1 MKGECAMRMRDDDP
15 VAAALFR
22 AIHLGDVQALQGLC
36 REHPGIASARLE
48 GPRGG
53 VRTPLQVAADWPGFF
68 PNGARVVA
76 VLIAAGADP
85 NATGEGRAGEPG
97 QEGPL
102 HWAASSDDAEVAAAL
117 IDGGAVIE
125 APGGSIGTPLA
136 NAVGY
141 GCWQV
146 ADLLVAR
153 GAKVE
158 PLWVASALGM
168 MAAVEGFFAA
178 TPAPTPEEINHAF
191 WQACHGG
198 QPRAAA
204 YLLARGADIQWM
216 PEYAKR
222 TALGM
227 ARGGRDAGT
236 RWGILADWLEKQ
248 GAKAE

>member
-1 MKGECAMRMRDDDP
+1 MRLRHDDP

-22 AIHLGDVQALQGLC
+22 AIRDGDVQGVQALC
-36 REHPGIASARLE
+36 RDHPGLASAQLE

-53 VRTPLQVAADWPGFF
+53 TRTPLMAAADWPGVF

-76 VLIAAGADP
+76 ALLAAGGDP
-85 NATGEGRAGEPG
+85 NAKGEGRGGEPG
-97 QEGPL
+97 GEGPL

-117 IDGGAVIE
+117 IDGGAIIE

-153 GAKVE
+153 GARVE
-158 PLWVASALGM
+158 PLWVAAALGVM
-168 MAAVEGFFAA
+168 PAVEGFFAA
-178 TPAPTPEEINHAF
+178 TPAPTQDEIHHAF

-204 YLLARGADIQWM
+204 YLLARGADVRWM
-216 PEYAKR
+216 PDYAKK
-222 TALGM
+222 TAIETAREG
-227 ARGGRDAGT
+227 RGGGT

-248 GAKAE
+248 GGTGG

>member
-1 MKGECAMRMRDDDP
+1 MRLRHDDP
-15 VAAALFR
+15 VAVALFR
-22 AIHLGDVQALQGLC
+22 AIHSGDAEAVQGLC
-36 REHPGIASARLE
+36 RDHPGLASARLE

-53 VRTPLQVAADWPGFF
+53 ARTPLMAAADWPGFF
-68 PNGARVVA
+68 PNGAKVVA
-76 VLIAAGADP
+76 ALIAAGGDP
-85 NATGEGRAGEPG
+85 NASGEGRVGEPG
-97 QEGPL
+97 EEGPL
-102 HWAASSDDAEVAAAL
+102 HWAASSDDANVAAAL

-158 PLWVASALGM
+158 PLWVAAALGIM
-168 MAAVEGFFAA
+168 SAVEGFFAA
-178 TPAPTPEEINHAF
+178 TPAPTQHEINHAF

-204 YLLARGADIQWM
+204 YLLARGADVHWM
-216 PEYAKR
+216 PDYAKK
-222 TALGM
+222 TAIEVAKDGKD
-227 ARGGRDAGT
+227 GGT
-236 RWGILADWLEKQ
+236 RWGILVEWLEKQ
-248 GAKAE
+248 GAKAEA